1 MKKAMNAPEVSLGQ
15 SFKKGYARGLSLT
28 LSLLRSL
35 SYRNQ
40 FIDFQ
45 SKSMDWFLYDNGL
58 RHERVNVVLRTSRF
72 RLINLFMTEL
82 LICENQSIDLFSKS
96 MD

>member
-45 SKSMDWFLYDNGL
+45 SKSMDWFLYDREL
-58 RHERVNVVLRTSRF
+58 CHERAK
-72 RLINLFMTEL
+72 
-82 LICENQSIDLFSKS
+82 SK
-96 MD
+96 